1 MHGKGFKGNS
11 SRKILEKAQ
20 ELAIDT
26 GLPRDLKHFAHALEA
41 FKTVVIRS
49 FGKYE
54 SKFVL
59 AEIYAFENA
68 YMKLGI
74 SGENGKTPLTMDVVD
89 EQGTPK
95 AYEG

>member
-1 MHGKGFKGNS
+1 MLSEVLVN
-11 SRKILEKAQ
+11 
-20 ELAIDT
+20 T
-26 GLPRDLKHFAHALEA
+26 
-41 FKTVVIRS
+41 
-49 FGKYE
+49 YE

-68 YMKLGI
+68 DMKLRIG
-74 SGENGKTPLTMDVVD
+74 GENGETPLTMDVVD